1 MQQKWCFVHMHRMCI
16 TCVSH
21 VHVLHVYHVCI
32 ACVLHVYSVCIA
44 CVLHVYRVCIAC
56 VLHVYH
62 SQPCVSVLLTSINS
76 CPKLELSSHVDC
88 GGIMFCCPCVLLAAI
103 SVCIVDSVCM
113 LQLEL
118 SGCIEMVLQ

>member
-1 MQQKWCFVHMHRMCI
+1 MCI

-32 ACVLHVYSVCIA
+32 ACVLHVYHVCIACVLHVYHVCIA

-76 CPKLELSSHVDC
+76 CPQLELSSHVDC
-88 GGIMFCCPCVLLAAI
+88 GGVMFCCPCVLLAAI
-103 SVCIVDSVCM
+103 SVCIVDSVCI

>member
-21 VHVLHVYHVCI
+21 VHVLHVYHM
-32 ACVLHVYSVCIA
+32 CIA

-56 VLHVYH
+56 VWHVYH

-76 CPKLELSSHVDC
+76 CPQLELSSHVDC
-88 GGIMFCCPCVLLAAI
+88 GGIMFCCPCVFVAAI
-103 SVCIVDSVCM
+103 SVRIVDSVCI